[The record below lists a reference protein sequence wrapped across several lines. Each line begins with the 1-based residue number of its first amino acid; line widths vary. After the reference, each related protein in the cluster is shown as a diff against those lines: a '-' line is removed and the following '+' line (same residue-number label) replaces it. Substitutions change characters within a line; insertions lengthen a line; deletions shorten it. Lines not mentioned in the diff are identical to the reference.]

1 MAFFMKNPVKHAS
14 PEIIIYLSSD
24 RNRLSIIQ
32 VVKHTADPQSVHS
45 HPISFEIP
53 AIFTIR
59 RNIIRVYDRHG
70 IPALRN
76 PKGNLMTE
84 AFISHFTLPAKA
96 MRKIERD
103 GFVIKFRLH
112 LFFYL

>member
-1 MAFFMKNPVKHAS
+1 
-14 PEIIIYLSSD
+14 
-24 RNRLSIIQ
+24 
-32 VVKHTADPQSVHS
+32 
-45 HPISFEIP
+45 
-53 AIFTIR
+53 
-59 RNIIRVYDRHG
+59 
-70 IPALRN
+70 
-76 PKGNLMTE
+76 LMTE